1 MAMASSKLKK
11 LSMPASASESLD
23 AEEGMDLGMA
33 EEESAEDM
41 PEMPAPS
48 DLEAVSDE
56 DLIAEIRARGL
67 ESKLAASEEMPEEEM
82 PGEEMGDEESEEYA

>member
-1 MAMASSKLKK
+1 
-11 LSMPASASESLD
+11 
-23 AEEGMDLGMA
+23 
-33 EEESAEDM
+33 M